1 MYNLKERIQKLV
13 EKTNNPLV
21 KEICEKTIKEFLHI
35 NNSLNNIQN
44 YSVLENSI
52 SENLRNELLPINEK
66 EIQDF
71 IENEIKI
78 EKLNRGLGVNN
89 LINGI
94 IESVQTFDNPIYKYK
109 IKNLYS
115 YLPINEWKICDEIVN
130 LSEEFTF
137 IPHVRMLLEAVKN
150 NIEIYRDEI
159 DLLRL
164 NENFSKSSPIVYK
177 SIKESLFN
185 FIFDKTETNKNLLL
199 ENLNKFQFDFNC
211 RELVNKIK
219 AFENKNQIY
228 FDDSSCVFVKNY
240 SPVVY
245 ENGKE
250 FFVINNKGYVKE
262 ELKIREML
270 DEEAKEFKQD
280 FFIIADLLNSNIC
293 RVTNES
299 VNFYL
304 GDKEIKIMEEN
315 GDIYVNKDKFSYN
328 HLKSNYKLMRIVTP
342 AHFNIFE
349 NILKIY
355 EYKRYICEIDFVTS
369 IINNNLKDRRVDVF
383 MLENKTYVNFYDK
396 INKID
401 KFVNNA
407 NATQIRNS
415 VLEHIGYDISKS
427 FYQFLNE
434 EEKAINILKDK
445 LNSISKNISF
455 IEEKIDYITKNSD
468 INNPKIKDLLRIL
481 DEDLT
486 DKKDKYF
493 SIKLKLEE
501 KTKLDITKENEEIIG
516 VNDIVEYDGDEH
528 LVLSCNSDSSC
539 VIRCINS
546 GIIKKIK
553 ISDLKIVKK
562 CDFKHNQSYNIDNQN
577 SMNSVSYKIY

>member
-1 MYNLKERIQKLV
+1 MYNLKERVQKLLT
-13 EKTNNPLV
+13 KTNNPLV
-21 KEICEKTIKEFLHI
+21 REICEKTLKEFSHI

-52 SENLRNELLPINEK
+52 SENLRNELLTINEK

-71 IENEIKI
+71 IENEIRI

-94 IESVQTFDNPIYKYK
+94 IESAQTFDNPTYKYK

-115 YLPINEWKICDEIVN
+115 YLPINEWKICDEIIS
-130 LSEEFTF
+130 LSEEFAF
-137 IPHVRMLLEAVKN
+137 IPHVRILLEAVKN
-150 NIEIYRDEI
+150 NVEIYRNEI
-159 DLLRL
+159 DLLKF

-177 SIKESLFN
+177 SVKESLFN
-185 FIFDKTETNKNLLL
+185 FIFDKSETNKKILL
-199 ENLNKFQFDFNC
+199 ENLNKFQFDLNC

-228 FDDSSCVFVKNY
+228 FDDSSCIFVKNY

-245 ENGKE
+245 ENEKE
-250 FFVINNKGYVKE
+250 YFIINNKGYVKE
-262 ELKIREML
+262 GLKIREMR
-270 DEEAKEFKQD
+270 EEESREFKQD

-299 VNFYL
+299 VNFYV
-304 GDKEIKIMEEN
+304 GDKEIKIMEGT

-328 HLKSNYKLMRIVTP
+328 QLKSNYKLMKIITP

-349 NILKIY
+349 NILKVY
-355 EYKRYICEIDFVTS
+355 EYKRYLCEMDFVTS
-369 IINNNLKDRRVDVF
+369 IINNNLKDRRVDFF
-383 MLENKTYVNFYDK
+383 MLENKTYVNFYDR
-396 INKID
+396 INKINR
-401 KFVNNA
+401 FVSNA

-415 VLEHIGYDISKS
+415 ILEHIGYDISKS

-434 EEKAINILKDK
+434 EEKTINILKDK

-455 IEEKIDYITKNSD
+455 LEEKIDYITKNGDTNS
-468 INNPKIKDLLRIL
+468 PKVKDLLRVL

-493 SIKLKLEE
+493 SLKLKLEE
-501 KTKLDITKENEEIIG
+501 KTKLDITKQNEEVIS
-516 VNDIVEYDGDEH
+516 VNDIVDCCGDEC

-546 GIIKKIK
+546 GIIKKVK
-553 ISDLKIVKK
+553 MSELKIVKK
-562 CDFKHNQSYNIDNQN
+562 CEFSHNQSYNINNQN
-577 SMNSVSYKIY
+577 AGNSVNYKIY